1 MARSKSSAEGPRG
14 YYEPSARND
23 ALRKTS
29 GEETAMSEERT
40 VDAESQNERSSV
52 RTRSASTAAAERARE
67 TSKVA
72 QQWWGRALWSVQDPP
87 KPLEPDAPRV

>member
-1 MARSKSSAEGPRG
+1 MARSKCSAEGPRG

-40 VDAESQNERSSV
+40 VDAESQNERSSE
-52 RTRSASTAAAERARE
+52 RTQSASTAAAER
-67 TSKVA
+67 
-72 QQWWGRALWSVQDPP
+72 
-87 KPLEPDAPRV
+87 DAESRVVVGLV